1 MHTIKGER
9 NLKMS
14 VVNFNQKQWRQDFA
28 AYVQDKLGWTSSRV
42 TKSKVIKK
50 AYYDNSL
57 GEHITSLKE
66 FRVINGSGNEVK
78 IQYYHDCVV
87 GEEGM
92 FYIERDFNLVY
103 EYLKEAEKEPLWLL
117 MSDFFYKN
125 RCNSGLISHDKD
137 YYAFRKKSKLYRIY
151 RKNDNKFKLEIEEVH
166 LFEYVDLKII
176 DNLNSIEELEST
188 ILQYF

>member
-1 MHTIKGER
+1 
-9 NLKMS
+9 MS

-28 AYVQDKLGWTSSRV
+28 AYVQDKLGWSSSRV

-92 FYIERDFNLVY
+92 FYIDRDFNLVY
-103 EYLKEAEKEPLWLL
+103 EYLKDKKKLL
-117 MSDFFYKN
+117 KGFRLHLAKKPILDIVGWNEETKVNITY
-125 RCNSGLISHDKD
+125 LKD
-137 YYAFRKKSKLYRIY
+137 
-151 RKNDNKFKLEIEEVH
+151 
-166 LFEYVDLKII
+166 KII
-176 DNLNSIEELEST
+176 IEKDNQT
-188 ILQYF
+188 